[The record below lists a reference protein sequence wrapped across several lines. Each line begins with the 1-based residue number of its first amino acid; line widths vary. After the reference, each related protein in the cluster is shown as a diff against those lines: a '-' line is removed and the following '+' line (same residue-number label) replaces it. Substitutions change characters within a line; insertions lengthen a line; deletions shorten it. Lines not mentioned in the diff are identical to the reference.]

1 MVIAKRNFNE
11 IKLNDNAMFQT
22 SIDETAGAI
31 TIRFNATST
40 TMQFPESTQ
49 RSGTT
54 QKINFTKIKLIENA
68 MSENSLTK

>member
-1 MVIAKRNFNE
+1 
-11 IKLNDNAMFQT
+11 MFQT

-31 TIRFNATST
+31 TIRFNLTST

-54 QKINFTKIKLIENA
+54 QNIFFTKIKLIENA